1 MVDKYCLLG
10 GFDLEFIFWSSVRGL
25 LSDYFLN
32 DYFMDLMRYKLDGN
46 KEVLGSGYFLWFI
59 LVDRV
64 LILWLFWYF
73 LFVGGFLFG
82 KMVKR
87 F

>member
-1 MVDKYCLLG
+1 
-10 GFDLEFIFWSSVRGL
+10 
-25 LSDYFLN
+25 
-32 DYFMDLMRYKLDGN
+32 MDLMRYKLVGD
-46 KEVLGSGYFLWFI
+46 KEILGSGYFLWFI

-64 LILWLFWYF
+64 LILRLFWYF